1 MIKRIWNFC
10 KLTIQA
16 SPIFFILN
24 VVQNFILVFACL
36 GSSYAFKLLTD
47 KVLALRGNTSSA
59 ISVISPI
66 LLFFFMICI
75 GGNTNN
81 IQQMFSTMFVNKAKK
96 LFHKYFIFRSY
107 QEEQDSF
114 YDSNFYDRYTFVKD
128 HIESTTQIS
137 ITIFNTL
144 LNAVLGLIVFS
155 VTISVFSISVLIFI
169 LIVAIVMI
177 FINRYIVK
185 QRVKLNEDYIK
196 EERKARYYSELLAS
210 KGHAKELRI
219 FRLRNYFLKL
229 WNNSFQNYS
238 VGKYQFEKKALILGN
253 IPNFLNNFFYI
264 LLILYFLYLVSIKKL
279 SVGEFGF
286 IYQAIRGITYYM
298 QQIVDILSREL
309 AQDYKYIEKYEA
321 FTKEIK
327 KDNLSQLQN
336 YQPRKF
342 QLSEGNFEKLVLKNI
357 EYSYPN
363 QEGKAIDGLSFHIKK
378 GEVVSILGYNGS
390 GKSTL
395 SKIMCGILKNYQ
407 GEVFLNDKNIK
418 DMDLEEVSKY
428 FGIGFQ
434 DFTRYSLTL
443 RENIG
448 FGMIEK
454 MEEKKELEKAIKKGN
469 LEEIIEHLPQGIDN
483 IIGKEYDETGQDM
496 SGGQWQRVILARAYM
511 GEPEILLLDEPT
523 ASIDPIEEM
532 RMLSQLKE
540 ILNGKTALLISH
552 RIGFARLSDRICI
565 MEQGKIVEEGSHEE
579 LLNLHGRYYEL
590 FMAQKNLYQDDTEVK
605 KKSLNKK

>member
-114 YDSNFYDRYTFVKD
+114 YDNNFYDRYTFVKD

-144 LNAVLGLIVFS
+144 LNAILGLIVFS

-169 LIVAIVMI
+169 LIVAITMI

-321 FTKEIK
+321 FTKDIK

-336 YQPRKF
+336 YHPRKF

-418 DMDLEEVSKY
+418 DMDLEEISKY

-469 LEEIIEHLPQGIDN
+469 LEEIIEHLPQGIDS